1 MLIVRVTAP
10 PFKKYRK
17 FKPYI
22 RRSCKCKCV
31 YCFIHESELGGP
43 KFFTIDHFVP
53 QSVDASLINVY
64 ENLLYACDECNSFKG
79 DDWHDGNPILTGRG
93 YLDPCKHDYDN
104 HFRLEGT
111 GKIKGLTKLALYM
124 IEHLWLNRPTRVNAR
139 GRRSLS
145 IKRLAKIEKL
155 ILQAKD
161 ILAASKD
168 ERKEIELRGII
179 QDLLAQKS
187 LVQLHINELE
197 GCRPE
202 TDWKQKQQVRLIPRS
217 KRTLRKT
224 R

>member
-1 MLIVRVTAP
+1 
-10 PFKKYRK
+10 
-17 FKPYI
+17 
-22 RRSCKCKCV
+22 
-31 YCFIHESELGGP
+31 LGGP